1 MPYHHQPETKPANGL
16 PIRILIADDH
26 QLLRE
31 GLQAV
36 IAKAADMTLVATAS
50 SGEEA
55 VEKFKATI
63 PDVTLMDVRMPGMD
77 GLGAIE
83 AIRAFN
89 SNAKIIALSTYA
101 GDALVRSVQ
110 RLGARGYLLK
120 SMLAEKMFTA
130 IRDVHAGCMCW
141 PPDDGRGMMRTKDE
155 LSPREREVIH
165 FVACGGTNKEIGLHL
180 GITEET
186 VKGYMRSILPKL
198 GASDRANAVA
208 ISLQRGILNAW
219 ELEATPR

>member
-1 MPYHHQPETKPANGL
+1 MPYQHQSEASQQVRL
-16 PIRILIADDH
+16 PIRLLIADDH

-36 IAKAADMTLVATAS
+36 LSKAPDIVLVATAS

-55 VEKFKATI
+55 VEKFQDTI
-63 PDVTLMDVRMPGMD
+63 PDVTLMDVRMPGMG
-77 GLGAIE
+77 GLSAIE

-89 SNAKIIALSTYA
+89 SNARVIALSTYA
-101 GDALVRSVQ
+101 GDALVKSAQ

-120 SMLAEKMFTA
+120 SMLAEKLFSA
-130 IRDVHAGCMCW
+130 IRDVHSGCMCW
-141 PPDDGRGMMRTKDE
+141 PPDDGRGMMRTKDD

-180 GITEET
+180 GISEET

-198 GASDRANAVA
+198 GATDRANAVA
-208 ISLQRGILNAW
+208 ISLQRGILNSW
-219 ELEATPR
+219 ELEAKSR